1 LLFAETAVVIAQTE
15 FNKAMLWQGRRESDN
30 VQDVRRSGGGRVA
43 VGGGIGGVIL
53 VVAYLLLGGDPAA
66 LVDSQPQSQLGP
78 SQQVDPNAPRDDA
91 SRFVAVVLADTE
103 DIWNQLFQKM
113 GRRYEEPKLV
123 LFSNQT
129 RSGCGFASGASGPFY
144 CPEDRRVYIDLAF
157 YRMLH
162 ERFGAPGDFA
172 QGYVIAHE
180 VGHHVQTLLG
190 ISGRVQAERGR
201 ISETEYNQLSVR
213 LELQADFFAGI
224 WAHYADRAKH
234 IVEPGDIDEALRA
247 ASVIGDDNLQRRS
260 QGYAVPESFT
270 HGTSEQRVRWFRK
283 GYETGDLRQG
293 DTFAARE
300 L

>member
-1 LLFAETAVVIAQTE
+1 
-15 FNKAMLWQGRRESDN
+15 MLWQGRRESDN
-30 VQDVRRSGGGRVA
+30 VEDVRRSGGGRVA

-66 LVDSQPQSQLGP
+66 LVDSQPEAQLAP
-78 SQQVDPNAPRDDA
+78 SRQVEGDAPRDEA
-91 SRFVAVVLADTE
+91 SKFIAVVLADTE
-103 DIWNQLFQKM
+103 DAWNELFRQM
-113 GRRYEEPKLV
+113 GRQYEEPKLV
-123 LFSNQT
+123 LFTNQT

-144 CPEDRRVYIDLAF
+144 CPEDRRVYIDLGF
-157 YRMLH
+157 YRLLH

-172 QGYVIAHE
+172 QAYVVAHE
-180 VGHHVQTLLG
+180 VGHHVQKLLG
-190 ISGRVQAERGR
+190 TSDRVQAARGR
-201 ISETEYNQLSVR
+201 VSETEYNQLSVR

-224 WAHYADRAKH
+224 WAHHADRAKH
-234 IVEPGDIDEALRA
+234 VVEPGDIHEALRA

-260 QGYAVPESFT
+260 QGYVVPESFT

-293 DTFAARE
+293 DTFAARD

>member
-1 LLFAETAVVIAQTE
+1 
-15 FNKAMLWQGRRESDN
+15 MLWQGRRESDN

-66 LVDSQPQSQLGP
+66 LVDSQQQAQLDP
-78 SQQVDPNAPRDDA
+78 SRQVEGDAPRDEA

-103 DIWNQLFQKM
+103 DAWNGLFRQM
-113 GRRYEEPKLV
+113 GREYEEPKLV
-123 LFSNQT
+123 LFTNQT

-144 CPEDRRVYIDLAF
+144 CPQDRRVYIDLGF
-157 YRMLH
+157 FRMLH

-172 QGYVIAHE
+172 QAYVIAHE
-180 VGHHVQTLLG
+180 VGHHVQNLLG
-190 ISGRVQAERGR
+190 ISDRVQAARGR
-201 ISETEYNQLSVR
+201 VSETEYNQLSVR
-213 LELQADFFAGI
+213 LELQADFFAGV
-224 WAHYADRAKH
+224 WAHHADRAKQV
-234 IVEPGDIDEALRA
+234 VEPGDIDEALRA
-247 ASVIGDDNLQRRS
+247 ASVVGDDNLQRRS
-260 QGYAVPESFT
+260 QGHVVPESFT
-270 HGTSEQRVRWFRK
+270 HGTSEQRARWFRK